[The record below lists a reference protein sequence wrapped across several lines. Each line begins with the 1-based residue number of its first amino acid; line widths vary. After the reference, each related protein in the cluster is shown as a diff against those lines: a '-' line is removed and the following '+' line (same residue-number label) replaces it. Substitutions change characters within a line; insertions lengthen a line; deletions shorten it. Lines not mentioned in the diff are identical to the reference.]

1 MKKIITFAL
10 IISLVASMAIA
21 VSAGSL
27 GQKYERGDVLYV
39 EPGSIT
45 IDGIKDAAYDGSAT
59 IISNLVD
66 NGDTSNPNQSMT
78 TTRVLW
84 DGEYIYFFSEVKDNT
99 SFIPP
104 LPHLL
109 TQSENADSLE
119 YIVTYDN
126 SDCEGVDRWDYDS
139 SYDFFSYRATC
150 DYDQVGG
157 AHGGYFV
164 SFAQNYADGYADGAE
179 DTAPFLN
186 EAGSLTD
193 GKVVVTPVGFNAELK
208 IKLPTANRAGEGSY
222 TFEKGTKIGI
232 CIQQNDIQSTL
243 FDFDHFLQLISDP
256 ARTVEDVSAGEVF
269 VAQYHWYV
277 ELGGQTVEDT
287 TPVTTSPSADKNP
300 QTSDLAFAGAAI
312 LATLALAGVVVARK
326 IR

>member
-1 MKKIITFAL
+1 MKKLLSIIILIAL
-10 IISLVASMAIA
+10 VVTMSVC

-27 GQKYERGDVLYV
+27 GSKYEKGDVAFV

-45 IDGIKDAAYDGSAT
+45 IDGIKDPAYADGAV
-59 IISNLVD
+59 IITDLVD
-66 NGDTSNPNQSMT
+66 YGDTTNPNQSMT
-78 TTRVLW
+78 TTRVIW
-84 DGEYIYFFSEVKDNT
+84 DGEYLYFFSEVKDNT

-104 LPHLL
+104 LAHLL

-119 YIVTYDN
+119 FIVTYDN
-126 SDCEGVDRWDYDS
+126 SDCEGVERWDYDS
-139 SYDFFSYRATC
+139 SYDFFSYRVTC

-157 AHGGYFV
+157 EHGGYFV

-186 EAGSLTD
+186 EPGSLVD
-193 GKVVVTPVGFNAELK
+193 GKVVVSPSGFNAELK

-232 CIQQNDIQSTL
+232 CIQQNDITGTM
-243 FDFDHFLQLISDP
+243 FDFDHYNQLISDP
-256 ARTVEDVSAGEVF
+256 ARASEDVSAGEVF

-277 ELGGQTVEDT
+277 ELDGETVEDT
-287 TPVTTSPSADKNP
+287 TPATTSPSADKNP
-300 QTSDLAFAGAAI
+300 QTSDMAVAGIAVI
-312 LATLALAGVVVARK
+312 ATLALAGVVVAKKVR
-326 IR
+326 

>member
-1 MKKIITFAL
+1 MKKLLSVITLIAL
-10 IISLVASMAIA
+10 VMTMCLATA
-21 VSAGSL
+21 AGSL
-27 GQKYERGDVLYV
+27 GSKYEKGDVLFV
-39 EPGSIT
+39 EPGSIV
-45 IDGIKDAAYDGSAT
+45 IDGNMDAAYADSAT

-66 NGDTSNPNQSMT
+66 NGDVNNVNQSVT

-84 DGEYIYFFSEVKDNT
+84 DGEYLYFFSDVKDNT

-104 LPHLL
+104 LAHLL

-157 AHGGYFV
+157 EHGGYFV
-164 SFAQNYADGYADGAE
+164 SYAQTYADGYADGAE
-179 DTAPFLN
+179 DTAPFLD
-186 EAGSLTD
+186 EPGSLVD
-193 GKVVVTPVGFNAELK
+193 GKVVVTASGFAAELK
-208 IKLPTANRAGEGSY
+208 VKLPTANRAGEGSY
-222 TFEKGTKIGI
+222 TFEAGTKIGI
-232 CIQQNDIQSTL
+232 CIQQNDIQSAL

-256 ARTVEDVSAGEVF
+256 ARTVQDVSAGEVF

-277 ELGGQTVEDT
+277 ELAGAETDAPT
-287 TPVTTSPSADKNP
+287 DTTSPSADKNP
-300 QTSDLAFAGAAI
+300 QTSDIAVAGIAV
-312 LATLALAGVVVARK
+312 LATLALAGVVVAKK